1 MLNDLPKENN
11 TWVAELL
18 REYSSWILGSTS
30 QRLYHLAFHPC
41 FFGIYR
47 AIELKF
53 IEILILR
60 ATVHLLLSCKGVI
73 VKAPNLLPE
82 VHGNTDTWHWS
93 TEKQP
98 IWEVWHHLYTTET
111 QLVCTIQ
118 THSPC
123 VNCCSEQGSQTTRR
137 HGALMESWSA
147 EILI

>member
-1 MLNDLPKENN
+1 MICQRKTTHELQSCWENI
-11 TWVAELL
+11 VPGFLV
-18 REYSSWILGSTS
+18 
-30 QRLYHLAFHPC
+30 QRPSDSINLAFHPC

-47 AIELKF
+47 VIELKF

-118 THSPC
+118 THSTC

-137 HGALMESWSA
+137 HGALLESWSA
-147 EILI
+147 EIPM